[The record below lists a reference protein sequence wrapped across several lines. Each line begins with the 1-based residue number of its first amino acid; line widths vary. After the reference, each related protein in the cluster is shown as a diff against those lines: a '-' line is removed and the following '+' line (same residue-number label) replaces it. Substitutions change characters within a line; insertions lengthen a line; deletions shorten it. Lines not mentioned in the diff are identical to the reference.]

1 MYVCMLSE
9 RMYMHIYMY
18 VATTKPYD
26 NVLSSFFQ
34 CCTDIWI
41 LLMLAVS
48 WEVLSETEI
57 WIKSFFFFSF

>member
-18 VATTKPYD
+18 VAAAKPYD

-48 WEVLSETEI
+48 
-57 WIKSFFFFSF
+57 